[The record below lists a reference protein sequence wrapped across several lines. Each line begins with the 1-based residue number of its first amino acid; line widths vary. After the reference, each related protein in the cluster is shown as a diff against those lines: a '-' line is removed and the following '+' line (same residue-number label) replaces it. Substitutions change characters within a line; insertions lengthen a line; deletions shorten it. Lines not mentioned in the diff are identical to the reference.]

1 MLDKAKKSY
10 YTVSMSELS
19 QFDPQT
25 KTLTK
30 RARRQASTENL
41 LAAALAMFVS
51 GGYQHTTVER
61 IADQVGLTKGSVY
74 FYFGSKSALLLKLLD
89 RVEAIVADAM
99 TARVAAAGPRARDQ
113 LVAFVH
119 GQAMLGVEH
128 WEHVLL
134 LILMSLEFHDRG
146 DAIEARLCQIY
157 ARLYATV
164 EDIITRGKIEGVF
177 RPDGSTREQA
187 AIVMAGHDG
196 TFLEWHRRGRD
207 LDGGAMVRALR
218 RTILGGLVASA

>member
-1 MLDKAKKSY
+1 MLAPDH
-10 YTVSMSELS
+10 VH
-19 QFDPQT
+19 QQT
-25 KTLTK
+25 RITTK

-61 IADQVGLTKGSVY
+61 IAEQVGLTKGSVY
-74 FYFGSKSALLLKLLD
+74 FYFGSKSALLLQLLD

-113 LVAFVH
+113 LVAFIH
-119 GQAMLGVEH
+119 GQAMLGIKH

-146 DAIEARLCQIY
+146 DAIEARLRQVY
-157 ARLYATV
+157 ARLYVTV
-164 EDIITRGKIEGVF
+164 EDIIARGKVQGVF

-196 TFLEWHRRGRD
+196 TFLEWYRRGRD
-207 LDGGAMVRALR
+207 LNGGALVRALR
-218 RTILGGLVASA
+218 HTVLGGLMASPHAG